1 MVSLGANSQSV
12 FLSIFDRDIHSG
24 SPPTNPYGVTLDNF
38 ILQGGDSF
46 GRDTGDGYET
56 TQAPG
61 PFQFGQGGPAEQPI
75 AASGTTFSATEGAS
89 FSGPVASFT
98 DPDTAATSTEYS
110 ATIDWGDGSP
120 LDTAA
125 VSASGAAR
133 FALGSTHTRRPQ
145 RAYPH
150 PPLT

>member
-12 FLSIFDRDIHSG
+12 FLSIFDKDIHSG
-24 SPPTNPYGVTLDNF
+24 SPRTNPYGMTLDNF

-61 PFQFGQGGPAEQPI
+61 PFQFAQPGPSEQPI
-75 AASGTTFSATEGAS
+75 AVSATPFSATEGTS

-98 DPDTAATSTEYS
+98 APDTAATSTEDP
-110 ATIDWGDGSP
+110 ATHER
-120 LDTAA
+120 
-125 VSASGAAR
+125 GAR
-133 FALGSTHTRRPQ
+133 
-145 RAYPH
+145 
-150 PPLT
+150 